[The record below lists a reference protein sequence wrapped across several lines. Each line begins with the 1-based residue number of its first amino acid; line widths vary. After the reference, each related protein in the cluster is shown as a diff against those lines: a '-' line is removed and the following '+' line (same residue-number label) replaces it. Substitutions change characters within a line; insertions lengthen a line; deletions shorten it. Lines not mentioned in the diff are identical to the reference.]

1 MQELFYMEE
10 QSSLG
15 SASLKLSYS
24 KAYLHIPKGCSLGLS
39 QFALKSYQ
47 NYPDSHLAYG
57 LYI

>member
-1 MQELFYMEE
+1 MEE

-39 QFALKSYQ
+39 QFTLKSYQ